1 MIFVT
6 LMQSEGKGADA
17 VKHLK
22 EPEAPKMIKTR
33 YIYLTLGRNDGIRNH
48 KDYQLEA
55 FKSYWEMIWELL
67 ALICL
72 KDSSQ
77 GFVKL

>member
-1 MIFVT
+1 
-6 LMQSEGKGADA
+6 MQSAGKRADA
-17 VKHLK
+17 MKYLK
-22 EPEAPKMIKTR
+22 ELEAPKMIKTR
-33 YIYLTLGRNDGIRNH
+33 YIYLTLGRYNGIRNH

-55 FKSYWEMIWELL
+55 FKNYWEMIWELL

-77 GFVKL
+77 GFVKS